1 MKVGVVTVNR
11 EAEEPV
17 PSRRRIAG
25 TTTIRGAY
33 PEKAREVGA
42 GDVVLK
48 GAIPGVPPSWSTYGD
63 PRARSC
69 LRLRERTRRLRIFF
83 SGPLPPPQARGH
95 DGNAPTI
102 ERCFEK
108 A

>member
-63 PRARSC
+63 PRARSDDRKMFRKS
-69 LRLRERTRRLRIFF
+69 LKPGTILDEARVHDRFDFGMRQHERE
-83 SGPLPPPQARGH
+83 G
-95 DGNAPTI
+95 
-102 ERCFEK
+102 
-108 A
+108 

>member
-63 PRARSC
+63 SEGA
-69 LRLRERTRRLRIFF
+69 LRRLKYV
-83 SGPLPPPQARGH
+83 S
-95 DGNAPTI
+95 N
-102 ERCFEK
+102 K
-108 A
+108 ASKPGTSLDVCKSSRAQGRFCP